1 MSSLIGTPGES
12 WSLARAID
20 AMGAAAR
27 QVGRPGLVWLLGAFY
42 PGAELAAGYGLLS
55 LLLHSD
61 APRTVEDRV
70 IVLSSLAVYA
80 LLAPRISAGLA
91 RVTTPEA
98 WQELSAGRVTPRL
111 RDVWRASSG
120 LGWPTFGLWLDAL
133 AMLVIPAF
141 VVLAPPLYLL
151 EHFQLRPGDFTESGT
166 FLCAL
171 VLGPFAAVVL
181 AFGLVLSVLQQLA
194 LQSLVHNQRGIG
206 SALLHAWRIAR
217 HDPWSTAR
225 AVLVDLVAMWTA
237 LAVWFVAWVALPL
250 WAFGFCCLSPVLV
263 GAVLLKPAWF
273 KRTGRI
279 VFGLLLL
286 LVPGLIGVVRAAY
299 WSRVYRAL
307 GGLAPSDSVPGL
319 SSKVVEPPSS

>member
-1 MSSLIGTPGES
+1 MSSLIGIPGER

-20 AMGAAAR
+20 AMGASAR
-27 QVGRPGLVWLLGAFY
+27 QVGRPGLVWLFGAFY

-55 LLLHSD
+55 LLLHSE
-61 APRTVEDRV
+61 AARTVEDRV
-70 IVLSSLAVYA
+70 IVLGSLAVYA

-98 WQELSAGRVTPRL
+98 WQELSAGRATPRL
-111 RDVWRASSG
+111 RDVWRASRG
-120 LGWPTFGLWLDAL
+120 LGWQTLGLWLNSL
-133 AMLVIPAF
+133 VMLVIPAF
-141 VVLAPPLYLL
+141 IVLAPPLYLL
-151 EHFQLRPGDFTESGT
+151 EHFQLQPGDSFDGGT
-166 FLCAL
+166 LLCAL
-171 VLGPFAAVVL
+171 VLGPFAGVVL
-181 AFGLVLSVLQQLA
+181 AFGFVLSVLQQLA
-194 LQSLVHNQRGIG
+194 LQSLVHNQRGIT

-225 AVLVDLVAMWTA
+225 AVLVDIVAMLTA
-237 LAVWFVAWVALPL
+237 LAVWGIAWMALPL
-250 WAFGFCCLSPVLV
+250 WALAFCCLSPLIF
-263 GAVLLKPAWF
+263 GAVVFKPVWF

-319 SSKVVEPPSS
+319 SSKVLGPPA